1 VRNYQIYWIEE
12 SFANHYYGRERMFF
26 GLFSDWERSS
36 GELNHMIS
44 KQVEFITNPI
54 PYLPTQ
60 RILQHEMVKVEGA
73 RWIDTTA
80 IIEAKD
86 SGANLSLNE
95 RSISIEAWGPNDCEY
110 VFFEILRRNMGRL
123 LAIDLKNERYG
134 WLKPIKQRKFIY

>member
-26 GLFSDWERSS
+26 GLFSDWEKSS
-36 GELNHMIS
+36 GELNELIS
-44 KQVEFITNPI
+44 KQVEFVTKPI

-73 RWIDTTA
+73 KWIDTTA

-86 SGANLSLNE
+86 SGANLSQNE

-110 VFFEILRRNMGRL
+110 LFFEILRRNMGRL
-123 LAIDLKNERYG
+123 LAIDLQNERYG

>member
-36 GELNHMIS
+36 GELNQMIS
-44 KQVEFITNPI
+44 KQVEFITKPI

-80 IIEAKD
+80 VIEAKD
-86 SGANLSLNE
+86 SGANLLLNE

-110 VFFEILRRNMGRL
+110 LFFEILRRNMGRL

>member
-1 VRNYQIYWIEE
+1 MRNYQIYWIEK

-36 GELNHMIS
+36 GDLNQIIS
-44 KQVEFITNPI
+44 KQVEFITKPI

-60 RILQHEMVKVEGA
+60 RILQHELVKVEGA
-73 RWIDTTA
+73 KWIDTTA
-80 IIEAKD
+80 IIEGED
-86 SGANLSLNE
+86 SGANLSMNE

-110 VFFEILRRNMGRL
+110 LFFEILRRNMGHL
-123 LAIDLKNERYG
+123 LAIDLDNERYG